1 MFIQNI
7 KLIRPLN
14 LLIIAVTMLVVLLKY
29 SPEVDSYYWLKMVYL
44 ILPAVLTAAAGYIV
58 NDIYDVN
65 TDLINAPERVII
77 GKTVTKKQGFIAYFV
92 LNVFSLLVSYQ
103 LSESYLIV
111 NLCIITMLFLYAQQL
126 KGMPLIGNLIV
137 ALCSAAVV
145 ASCILLISFKT
156 KIGLLNFTGYILF
169 AFLISL
175 IREIVKDMEDAE
187 GDKQVGHKTYP
198 ILFGNKGAKIIC
210 YIFAGIETLFCG
222 IYSVLAW
229 GVAMYIPAIV
239 MAIITIALFYFINL
253 LSKAKEKKDFHYLS
267 QFLKVMILIAVLN
280 LIFT

>member
-1 MFIQNI
+1 M
-7 KLIRPLN
+7 
-14 LLIIAVTMLVVLLKY
+14 VVVLLKY
-29 SPEVDSYYWLKMVYL
+29 SPDEDLNYWLKMIYL
-44 ILPAVLTAAAGYIV
+44 IAPAVITAAAGYII

-77 GKTVTKKQGFIAYFV
+77 GTTVTKKQGFIAYFV
-92 LNVFSLLVSYQ
+92 LNAISLLISYQ
-103 LSESYLIV
+103 LNESYLIV

-145 ASCILLISFKT
+145 ASCILLISFNT
-156 KIGLLNFTGYILF
+156 QIGLLNYTGYIIF

-175 IREIVKDMEDAE
+175 IREIVKDIEDVE
-187 GDKQVGHKTYP
+187 GDKTVGYKTYP
-198 ILFGNKGAKIIC
+198 VIFGNKGAKIIC
-210 YIFAGIETLFCG
+210 YIFAGIEILFCG

-229 GVAMYIPAIV
+229 GVQMYIPAII
-239 MAIITIALFYFINL
+239 MGIITIALLYFIHL
-253 LSKAKEKKDFHYLS
+253 LSKAQVKNEFHFLS
-267 QFLKVMILIAVLN
+267 QYLKIMMFIAVLN

>member
-1 MFIQNI
+1 
-7 KLIRPLN
+7 
-14 LLIIAVTMLVVLLKY
+14 MLVVLLKY
-29 SPEVDSYYWLKMVYL
+29 SPEVDANYWLKMVYL

-77 GKTVTKKQGFIAYFV
+77 GKTMTKKQGFIVYFV
-92 LNVFSLLVSYQ
+92 LNVVSLLVSYK

-145 ASCILLISFKT
+145 ASCTLICDFET
-156 KIGLLNFTGYILF
+156 GAGIMNIIGYIIF

-229 GVAMYIPAIV
+229 GVDMYVPAIV

-253 LSKAKEKKDFHYLS
+253 LSKAKEKKDFHFLS